1 MFPQPRNPALQLLA
15 KSGAV
20 LYNLDMKV
28 SVIMPVFNE
37 YDTIH
42 EILKRVR
49 QVSVV
54 SEIIIV
60 DDGSTDGTRPIL
72 EALDGSDRVKV
83 ILHQS
88 NSGKGAAVRTGIQ
101 NATGDVIII
110 QDADLE
116 YDPND
121 YPLLLKP
128 IEEGQ
133 SDVVYG
139 SRFLGNVAPEFLFWS
154 KVGNKTLTFFTN
166 LLYNQRLTD
175 METCYKA
182 FRRSLMDDIPLR
194 SKRFELEPEITSK
207 FLKRGLQI
215 VEVPIHYDP
224 RGFSEGKKI
233 GLRDGLEAVWTLI
246 KYRFVD

>member
-1 MFPQPRNPALQLLA
+1 M
-15 KSGAV
+15 
-20 LYNLDMKV
+20 DV
-28 SVIMPVFNE
+28 SVIMPVYNE
-37 YDTIH
+37 CDTIH
-42 EILKRVR
+42 EILKRVQ

-54 SEIIIV
+54 SEIVII
-60 DDGSTDGTRPIL
+60 DDGSTDGSREIL
-72 EALDGSDRVKV
+72 KDLNGKNRVKV
-83 ILHQS
+83 LMHEK

-128 IEEGQ
+128 IEEGRSQ
-133 SDVVYG
+133 VVYG
-139 SRFLGNVAPEFLFWS
+139 SRFLGTIDSDFLFWS
-154 KVGNKTLTFFTN
+154 KVGNKTLTFITN

-182 FRRSLMDDIPLR
+182 FKRELMNDIPLR

-207 FLKRGLQI
+207 FLKRGIHIL
-215 VEVPIHYDP
+215 EVPIHYDP

-233 GLRDGLEAVWTLI
+233 GIMDAAEAVWTLI
-246 KYRFVD
+246 RYRFID

>member
-1 MFPQPRNPALQLLA
+1 M
-15 KSGAV
+15 
-20 LYNLDMKV
+20 DV

-37 YDTIH
+37 CDTIH
-42 EILKRVR
+42 EILKRVQ
-49 QVSVV
+49 QVPVV
-54 SEIIIV
+54 SEIIII
-60 DDGSTDGTRPIL
+60 DDGSTDGSREML
-72 EALDGSDRVKV
+72 KDLDGKDRVKV
-83 ILHQS
+83 LMHEK

-121 YPLLLKP
+121 YVSLLEP
-128 IEEGQ
+128 IEAGRSQ
-133 SDVVYG
+133 VVYG
-139 SRFLGNVAPEFLFWS
+139 SRFMGNVPADFLFWS
-154 KVGNKTLTFFTN
+154 KVGNKTLTFITN

-182 FRRSLMDDIPLR
+182 FKRDLMNDIPLR

-207 FLKRGLQI
+207 FLKRGIHIL
-215 VEVPIHYDP
+215 EVPIHYDP

-233 GLRDGLEAVWTLI
+233 GIMDAAEAIWTLI
-246 KYRFVD
+246 RYRFTD

>member
-1 MFPQPRNPALQLLA
+1 MN
-15 KSGAV
+15 
-20 LYNLDMKV
+20 V

-37 YDTIH
+37 RDTIH
-42 EILKRVR
+42 EILRRVQ
-49 QVSVV
+49 QVQVV

-60 DDGSTDGTRPIL
+60 DDGSVDGTRQML
-72 EALDGSDRVKV
+72 HELADTDRVKI
-83 ILHQS
+83 ILHEK
-88 NSGKGAAVRTGIQ
+88 NSGKGAAVRTGIK
-101 NATGDVIII
+101 NASGDVIII

-128 IEEGQ
+128 IAEGRSQ
-133 SDVVYG
+133 VVYG
-139 SRFLGNVAPEFLFWS
+139 SRFMGNTDPGFLFWS

-182 FRRSLMDDIPLR
+182 FLRSLMDDIPLR
-194 SKRFELEPEITSK
+194 SRRFELEPEITSK
-207 FLKRGLQI
+207 FLKRGIHIL
-215 VEVPIHYDP
+215 EVPIHYDP

-233 GLRDGLEAVWTLI
+233 GLRDGLEAIWTLI
-246 KYRFVD
+246 KYRFID